1 MKSPARESSREA
13 ARKHL
18 KPFGRHIRR
27 LRRDR
32 DWTQDELAERAGL
45 DPRVIRFVESG
56 ERDVGISTLWMLAE
70 GFGVDV
76 VDLIPPRST
85 PR

>member
-1 MKSPARESSREA
+1 MKSPARESAREA

-32 DWTQDELAERAGL
+32 DLTQDQLAERAGL

-56 ERDVGISTLWMLAE
+56 ERDVGISTLWMLASAL
-70 GFGVDV
+70 GVEV
-76 VDLIPPRST
+76 ADLIPPTTKAR
-85 PR
+85 